1 MKQLLIDLSLQRRYW
16 VALVI
21 LGILLESAALYSQ
34 YVQGEWP
41 CVLCIHI
48 RIWILGFIVIGL
60 AAILFNRWTPVIQF
74 AHLLNSIVMAG
85 FVERSWRVLAV
96 ERGWIFGSC
105 DMDAGLP
112 HWFALDQWFPALFEV
127 QAACGYTPLILFDIT
142 MAEILLVLSALLFS
156 LSVALF
162 TASWFNN

>member
-1 MKQLLIDLSLQRRYW
+1 MKQQLIDLSRQRRYW
-16 VALVI
+16 VALVT
-21 LGILLESAALYSQ
+21 LGILLEAAALYSQ

-48 RIWILGFIVIGL
+48 RIWIFGFITIGL
-60 AAILFNRWTPVIQF
+60 VAIICDRWTPVIRF
-74 AHLLNSIVMAG
+74 AHGLNILVMAG

-112 HWFALDQWFPALFEV
+112 PWFALDQWFPALFEV
-127 QAACGYTPLILFDIT
+127 QAACGYTPLILFQIS
-142 MAEILLVLSALLFS
+142 MAEILLVLSAMLLS
-156 LSVALF
+156 LAVALF
-162 TASWFNN
+162 VASWFNN